1 MIKKNVK
8 FGADVSKDLLK
19 GIKILHDAV
28 VTTMGVSGKNV
39 MFNDEDGL
47 VRITKDGV
55 TVAKNVSNL
64 ENVIQDFGARVVK
77 HSAVR
82 TSEIA
87 GDGTTTATLL
97 SYHLIEQAMSS
108 IDKGA
113 NVVQVQKGIEKAS
126 KLVLDKLSTMKKEI
140 TSENSN
146 EVLTKVAT
154 LSSNGD
160 VEVAKMIV
168 KAIEE
173 VGQTGIVTVTPSK
186 YENIRMEQVIGTK
199 WNKGWLS
206 ENFINNGERLSCD
219 LRNPIV
225 VVSDKDISNPQSVG
239 IILQYAYKADRDVLF
254 VAKSFG
260 GGAMATLIKNA
271 AQGVIR
277 MCAVETPYFRENHI
291 ELLQDICA
299 ITGATLISSLT
310 GKDMIDFIP
319 EWLGNAE
326 SISVTKSHTTI
337 IDGGGKEADIMLRV
351 ELIRQEIALTEAS
364 HGKDVLY
371 KRLSNLIGGMCNIL
385 IGGKTKMESD
395 ERYDRAEDALKATYC
410 ALEEGILMGGG
421 VALLKTKH
429 LLNFKDETIFTNKHQ
444 LMGANI
450 VKNVL
455 TKPFEQILRNA
466 GYEEEEIYALINTI
480 KLDTNDWNVFDPL
493 NDKIVDAYE
502 FGIIDPYK
510 VTRTAL
516 ENAVS
521 VCGTIITTDCIIE
534 EKFEQNMSND
544 MMAQMFQQ
552 TNQ

>member
-8 FGADVSKDLLK
+8 FGADVSKELLK

-55 TVAKNVSNL
+55 TVAKNVSHL
-64 ENVIQDFGARVVK
+64 ENTIQDFGARVVK

-82 TSEIA
+82 TSETA

-97 SYHLIEQAMSS
+97 SYHLIQQAMLS

-140 TSENSN
+140 TAENSN

-160 VEVAKMIV
+160 TVVAKMIV
-168 KAIEE
+168 KAIDD
-173 VGQTGIVTVTPSK
+173 VGQSGIVTVTPTK
-186 YENIRMEQVIGTK
+186 YEDVRMEQVIGTR

-206 ENFINNGERLSCD
+206 ENFINNGQKLSSD
-219 LRNPIV
+219 LDNPIIV
-225 VVSDKDISNPQSVG
+225 ISDKDISNPKSIGVV
-239 IILQYAYKADRDVLF
+239 LQYAFDVNRPVLF
-254 VAKSFG
+254 IAKSFG
-260 GGAMATLIKNA
+260 GGAMATLIQNA
-271 AQGVIR
+271 SQGVIR
-277 MCAVETPYFRENHI
+277 ICAVEAPPFRENNI
-291 ELLQDICA
+291 EMLQDICT
-299 ITGATLISSLT
+299 ITGATLISALT
-310 GKDMIDFIP
+310 GKDLIDFDTDWI
-319 EWLGNAE
+319 GQAE
-326 SISVTKSHTTI
+326 SVSVTKSHTTI
-337 IDGGGKEADIMLRV
+337 VDGKGKADAIKLRV
-351 ELIRQEIALTEAS
+351 DMIRQEISLTEAF
-364 HGKDVLY
+364 HGKDALY
-371 KRLSNLIGGMCNIL
+371 KRLSNLIGGICNIM

-429 LLNFKDETIFTNKHQ
+429 RLDFKDDTIFTNKHQ
-444 LMGANI
+444 LMGADI

-455 TKPFEQILRNA
+455 TKPFEQILRNG
-466 GYEEEEIYALINTI
+466 GYEEEEIFSLINTI
-480 KLDTNDWNVFDPL
+480 RLDENDWNVFDPL
-493 NDKIVDAYE
+493 SDKIVDGYE

-534 EKFEQNMSND
+534 EKFEPNMSND